1 MSATSFIRRM
11 IYSMAEGGTFTTRD
25 CLNYGGRAA
34 VDQALSRAV
43 KGGLIRRLAR
53 GVFAKDPDGR
63 IEFKPIEIA
72 TLKAKS
78 FGHAISRHGSTIA
91 AELGL
96 KVSDS
101 AEPTFAFDGRSSSF
115 RVGDVRIQLKGTASR
130 KLQLNESKTGKTLC
144 ALWHMGKR
152 EVDPYVI
159 QRAAMYFMRSDREEM
174 LDYMRWIPSW
184 LCDSF
189 KFTRP
194 WRPAIRFQSE
204 YVA

>member
-1 MSATSFIRRM
+1 MSATSFIRRK
-11 IYSMAEGGTFTTRD
+11 IYGMSEGGTFTTRD

-34 VDQALSRAV
+34 VDQALSRCV
-43 KGGLIRRLAR
+43 KVGLIRRLAR

-63 IEFKPIEIA
+63 IKFKPMEIA

-78 FGHAISRHGSTIA
+78 FGHAIAKHGSTIA

-96 KVSDS
+96 KLGESS
-101 AEPTFAFDGRSSSF
+101 EPIFATDGRSSSF
-115 RVGDVRIQLKGTASR
+115 RVGDVRIHLKGTAAR
-130 KLQLNESKTGKTLC
+130 KIQLQDSKAGSTLR
-144 ALWHMGKR
+144 ALWHMGKE

-159 QRAAMYFMRSDREEM
+159 ERAAMCFLRSDREEM

-194 WRPAIRFQSE
+194 WRAGARI
-204 YVA
+204 